1 MVENG
6 GKFVSVISESI
17 LSWMLTSD
25 VEGLLDSDFIVL
37 VELLRLI
44 VLFFIGCSSMQQKE
58 IPVY

>member
-6 GKFVSVISESI
+6 GKFVSAISESI

-25 VEGLLDSDFIVL
+25 VDGLDRDFIVL
-37 VELLRLI
+37 VELLRLFF
-44 VLFFIGCSSMQQKE
+44 LFFLGCSSMQQKE